1 MELLIS
7 AEKKKIINSIQFS
20 GKHPF
25 FVSFLVSFVI
35 MAISLFYTTSESA
48 AEMKETIETFQLMDI
63 DKIILP
69 KHVTKKEIDVN
80 SDDVSPEPEVDRA
93 EGLSESD
100 EAIDLSFYPNI
111 VPPRPIGRLKK
122 IYPQEAR
129 QREVEAVVF
138 ISIVI
143 GKEGGVL
150 GVNILRTRLSKPLPD
165 VIANSLKKK
174 FASAAVTIMKNARFS
189 PPIIDGKKV
198 SIVMEMPLKFELS

>member
-1 MELLIS
+1 MELLVP

-20 GKHPF
+20 DKHPF
-25 FVSFLVSFVI
+25 VISFVISFVI
-35 MAISLFYTTSESA
+35 MAFSLFYTASEGTT
-48 AEMKETIETFQLMDI
+48 EMKEKVETFQLMDI
-63 DKIILP
+63 DKIVLP
-69 KHVTKKEIDVN
+69 KHVTKKEIDIN
-80 SDDVSPEPEVDRA
+80 SDDISPEPEVDRA

-138 ISIVI
+138 VSIVI
-143 GKEGGVL
+143 GKEGNVL

-165 VIANSLKKK
+165 DIATSLKNK
-174 FASAAVTIMKNARFS
+174 FANAAVTIMKQARFS